1 VLRLN
6 NYILFSLVG
15 SSDPIRDFH
24 DGPMLHICRVY
35 KPKKVYLL
43 YTDEM
48 CENDEIDNRYE
59 RSVKELVDEK
69 IEVLKIFTDI
79 KDPHKFETFFV
90 PIKENIDKI
99 KAENPEDD
107 ILVNITSGT
116 AQFIGALA
124 MFLNYADYKI
134 KPVQVTTPSKSSN
147 ISETV
152 KKEYELEDIME
163 LNEDNKENYIDR
175 TLEPDLNYYNRLIV
189 KSQLKKLV
197 ESYQYMGG
205 IELLKTYSKNYQKIS
220 TLLRFADMRMKLAG
234 SEANEKLNIFNSKEV
249 KNIKYAYN
257 DRVPEWYSLIEYYNV
272 LKTKSDIGDYAS
284 YVIMMEPL
292 SIKIY
297 QIVLKYLL
305 NKNLRKIFEFR
316 GGQYYIVPNRLDI
329 NLKKYL
335 EEKLGSKIN
344 EGYIGDI
351 LWINTV
357 KYYINLKKEDSLKE
371 DFKNIVR
378 NFKNIKPIR
387 NEIAHGLIS
396 ITKEDFIKKVGISPE
411 IVNNGIELFLINH
424 LKIKG
429 FSKNMFNLY
438 EEINDKIFE
447 LLDQEV

>member
-163 LNEDNKENYIDR
+163 LNEDNKEDYIDR

-197 ESYQYMGG
+197 ESYQ
-205 IELLKTYSKNYQKIS
+205 
-220 TLLRFADMRMKLAG
+220 
-234 SEANEKLNIFNSKEV
+234 
-249 KNIKYAYN
+249 
-257 DRVPEWYSLIEYYNV
+257 
-272 LKTKSDIGDYAS
+272 
-284 YVIMMEPL
+284 
-292 SIKIY
+292 
-297 QIVLKYLL
+297 QI
-305 NKNLRKIFEFR
+305 
-316 GGQYYIVPNRLDI
+316 
-329 NLKKYL
+329 
-335 EEKLGSKIN
+335 
-344 EGYIGDI
+344 
-351 LWINTV
+351 
-357 KYYINLKKEDSLKE
+357 
-371 DFKNIVR
+371 
-378 NFKNIKPIR
+378 
-387 NEIAHGLIS
+387 
-396 ITKEDFIKKVGISPE
+396 
-411 IVNNGIELFLINH
+411 
-424 LKIKG
+424 
-429 FSKNMFNLY
+429 
-438 EEINDKIFE
+438 
-447 LLDQEV
+447 